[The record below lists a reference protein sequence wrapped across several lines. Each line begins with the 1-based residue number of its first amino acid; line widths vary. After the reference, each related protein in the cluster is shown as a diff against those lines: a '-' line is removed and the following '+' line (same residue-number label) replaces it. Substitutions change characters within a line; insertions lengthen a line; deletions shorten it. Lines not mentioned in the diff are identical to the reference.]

1 MVFVSFL
8 VALLVKDFK
17 CPGKRTNDF
26 SGLCLVIKVSVLSCL
41 KSFKIIG
48 GEENFF
54 TSYCETSDFGDR
66 PVENKELCI
75 VIAISVIPLTN
86 RQKHY
91 SSYLQS
97 HFLPKPKTGKY
108 ATDTVVYEA
117 TQILSILSPW
127 YKKVAITGFI
137 RVRNKKN
144 CSVIVVSV
152 LALSVEFLVLVYVI
166 KTEVKGHLLTGV
178 IVDNY
183 FGFV

>member
-1 MVFVSFL
+1 M
-8 VALLVKDFK
+8 
-17 CPGKRTNDF
+17 
-26 SGLCLVIKVSVLSCL
+26 
-41 KSFKIIG
+41 
-48 GEENFF
+48 
-54 TSYCETSDFGDR
+54 
-66 PVENKELCI
+66 
-75 VIAISVIPLTN
+75 
-86 RQKHY
+86 
-91 SSYLQS
+91 QS